1 MTDKQR
7 FTFDK
12 PAQDL
17 PFGWEVERRRREEEE
32 SVKDRQSVVAIIR
45 NEIKRIEE
53 KARQRR
59 DK

>member
-1 MTDKQR
+1 MESTMTDKQR
-7 FTFDK
+7 E

-53 KARQRR
+53 NARQRR